1 MKKNWGII
9 LGFLLLGL
17 SPAKGQQNIAIPG
30 LDAPTHNLLKYG
42 AFWNNPAFGQ
52 ARRTQTYFQLY
63 HRNQSFGFQDNYE
76 AYIASYS
83 ASLSQRSAL
92 GGSVS
97 HQREG
102 LIDNN
107 TVILNLARAIQLSDD
122 SRLALGANAG
132 FRQRALST
140 GRRITS
146 VSDPFL
152 DQFENQS
159 ELLLSPGLVFS
170 SGRWDFGFTAYN
182 LVRYSLQ
189 SDLDTEPLSAEAFGG
204 QVRYFKPINSSSAFF
219 DDGRWMFYAQAIS
232 PSEGDAQLSGS
243 VLLDLPSKG
252 WLQAGYNS
260 EFGGNA
266 GFGLQLSGSLSLS
279 YLFEQPLAGDR
290 MNLGTTHEIGLTYAV
305 ASKNADKIRERRPK
319 KQKTPRPKKEK
330 NKKLKNNRKKASSE
344 GLDSL
349 RTQLAETN
357 ALLAELLKRQ
367 DSLEKRNEQLEDRMD
382 ELLALLKSGNGGILP
397 SNIKEI
403 VQRSDEDDETGLRV
417 DKLNING
424 NKVGFYLVLETF
436 GSKLEVDAAQRRYD
450 RMGVQTDHFYND
462 ENDLYYVYWK
472 RFDSRRKALQAL
484 RIIKNSD
491 YQDKAWIIHME
502 NE

>member
-9 LGFLLLGL
+9 LGGLLLGL
-17 SPAKGQQNIAIPG
+17 LPMQGQQNLAIPG
-30 LDAPTHNLLKYG
+30 LEAPTHNLLKYG
-42 AFWNNPAFGQ
+42 DFWNNPAFGQ
-52 ARRTQTYFQLY
+52 VRKTETYFQLY

-83 ASLSQRSAL
+83 ASLNQQTAL

-107 TVILNLARAIQLSDD
+107 TIILNLVRAIRLSDD
-122 SRLALGANAG
+122 ARLALGVNAG

-146 VSDPFL
+146 VPDPFL

-189 SDLDTEPLSAEAFGG
+189 TELDTEPLSAEAFGG

-219 DDGRWMFYAQAIS
+219 DEGRWMFYAQAIS
-232 PSEGDAQLSGS
+232 PTEGDAQISGS

-252 WLQAGYNS
+252 WLQAGYNT
-260 EFGGNA
+260 EFGGSA
-266 GFGLQLSGSLSLS
+266 GFGLHLSGSLSLS

-305 ASKNADKIRERRPK
+305 GSKNIDKIREKKPK
-319 KQKTPRPKKEK
+319 KQRDPKPKK
-330 NKKLKNNRKKASSE
+330 KKTKKSRSTKKAGNSD
-344 GLDSL
+344 LDSL
-349 RTQLAETN
+349 KTQLAETN
-357 ALLAELLKRQ
+357 ALLSELLKRQ

-424 NKVGFYLVLETF
+424 NKIGFYLVLETF

-450 RMGVQTDHFYND
+450 RMGVQTGHFYND
-462 ENDLYYVYWK
+462 DNDLYYVYWK

-491 YQDKAWIIHME
+491 YQDKAWIVQME
-502 NE
+502 NN